1 MTKEMEESIQKA
13 LSELERFKLPW
24 QEMVQKQLEYCLE
37 VISEKASLDRLENLN
52 MGLIAV
58 REIDGREALHSLLM
72 EIQYE
77 MQHKYLS
84 YAAKVRLN
92 IHRR

>member
-1 MTKEMEESIQKA
+1 MKDSIEQA
-13 LSELERFKLPW
+13 LSELAKFKLPW

-37 VISEKASLDRLENLN
+37 VVSEKTSPERLEELN

-58 REIDGREALHSLLM
+58 REIDEREALHSLLTQ
-72 EIQYE
+72 IQYK
-77 MQHKYLS
+77 MQHKYLP

>member
-1 MTKEMEESIQKA
+1 MEAKIKQA
-13 LSELERFKLPW
+13 LIELAKFKLPW
-24 QEMVQKQLEYCLE
+24 QEMVQRQLEYCSAVVPE
-37 VISEKASLDRLENLN
+37 ETHPDRLEELN

-58 REIDGREALHSLLM
+58 REVDERETLHSLLT

-84 YAAKVRLN
+84 YSAKIRLN

>member
-1 MTKEMEESIQKA
+1 MDESIKKA
-13 LSELERFKLPW
+13 LLELARFKLPW
-24 QEMVQKQLEYCLE
+24 QEMIQKQLEYCLE
-37 VISEKASLDRLENLN
+37 VISEKASPERLEKLN
-52 MGLIAV
+52 MGLIAA
-58 REIDGREALHSLLM
+58 REIDEREPLHSLLM

>member
-1 MTKEMEESIQKA
+1 
-13 LSELERFKLPW
+13 
-24 QEMVQKQLEYCLE
+24 MVQKQLKYCLE
-37 VISEKASLDRLENLN
+37 VVSEKASPDRLEELN

-58 REIDGREALHSLLM
+58 REIDEREALYSLLT

>member
-1 MTKEMEESIQKA
+1 MEMRESIEQAKD
-13 LSELERFKLPW
+13 ELKRFQLPW
-24 QEMVQKQLEYCLE
+24 QEMVRQQLEYCLE
-37 VISEKASLDRLENLN
+37 VVEKQALPDRLEKLN

-58 REIDGREALHSLLM
+58 REIDDREPLYSLLTQ
-72 EIQYE
+72 IQYE
-77 MQHKYLS
+77 MQHQYLP